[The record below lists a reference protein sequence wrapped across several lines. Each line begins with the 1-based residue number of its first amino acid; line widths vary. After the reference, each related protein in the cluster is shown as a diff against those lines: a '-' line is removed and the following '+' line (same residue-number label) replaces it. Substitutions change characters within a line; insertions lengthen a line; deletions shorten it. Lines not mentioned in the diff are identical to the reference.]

1 MTVADLNR
9 LILSSGCF
17 SGASIDGWAV
27 DPAVLVPLG
36 LSLVLYAIGVARLWH
51 RARVHREIWA
61 LRAALFAGGWL
72 CMVVALVSPF
82 HDLSRRLFSAHM
94 VEHEIMMTVAA
105 PLLILS
111 RPLPAML
118 WAFPRA
124 WRPRVASG
132 TQVTAYLLGWDI
144 FSRPVVA
151 TVLHAVAIW
160 AWHIPIAFDAG
171 LGSEPLHWLQ
181 HLSFFVTAML
191 FWWSVFAP
199 RQRTGTAI
207 AELFVTGMHTG
218 ALGVL
223 LALAPAP
230 MYLGQAALAR
240 AYGVDPLQDQQLA
253 GLIMWVPAG
262 VIYVGAALAI
272 SMRWISRSSQE
283 GALRDR
289 RA

>member
-1 MTVADLNR
+1 MSVADLNR

-17 SGASIDGWAV
+17 SGASVDGWTV

-36 LSLVLYAIGVARLWH
+36 LGLVVYAAGVARLWH
-51 RARVHREIWA
+51 HAGVGRGTSYLRVAWFG
-61 LRAALFAGGWL
+61 LGWL
-72 CMVVALVSPF
+72 CMVVALISPL

-94 VEHEIMMTVAA
+94 IEHEVVMTIAA

-111 RPLPAML
+111 RPLPVML
-118 WAFPRA
+118 WAFPRS

-132 TQVTAYLLGWDI
+132 TQLGAYLVGWDI
-144 FSRPVVA
+144 VSRPVVA
-151 TVLHAVAIW
+151 TVLHGVAIW
-160 AWHIPIAFDAG
+160 AWHIPAAFDAG
-171 LGSEPLHWLQ
+171 LGSEPVHWLQ

-199 RQRTGTAI
+199 RQRTGGAI

-230 MYLGQAALAR
+230 MYLAQAALAR
-240 AYGVDPLQDQQLA
+240 AYGTDPLQDQQLA

-262 VIYVGAALAI
+262 IIYVGAALAI
-272 SMRWISRSSQE
+272 TVRWVSRSSQQE
-283 GALRDR
+283 ALHVR